1 MPYQCNDNEPMY
13 VEKLGILKAI
23 IDELD
28 NTCYAIVGDWNANLK
43 DIDNLLF
50 ANHMLNFCSE
60 NNFKMLA
67 KGGYYPL
74 TFSMYNIL
82 CR

>member
-1 MPYQCNDNEPMY
+1 MPYQCNDNEPLY

-43 DIDNLLF
+43 DIDNSLF
-50 ANHMLNFCSE
+50 ANHMLHFYSE
-60 NNFKMLA
+60 NNLKISSCVHLPGNSYTYRA
-67 KGGYYPL
+67 Y
-74 TFSMYNIL
+74 
-82 CR
+82 